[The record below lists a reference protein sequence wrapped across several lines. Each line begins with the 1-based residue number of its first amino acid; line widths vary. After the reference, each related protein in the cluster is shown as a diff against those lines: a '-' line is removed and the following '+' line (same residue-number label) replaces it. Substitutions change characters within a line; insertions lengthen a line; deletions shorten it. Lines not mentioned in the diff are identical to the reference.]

1 MGDLC
6 RVCGE
11 PTSEFSHAICSRC
24 DLPFHLALR
33 QDVPAKDCGQ
43 VWINPQHL
51 GLEFGCNVCLGF
63 ESQSSPQQTAPAD
76 AATPR
81 RRYARHEG
89 VRARDV
95 LRRRDRRPGTS
106 A

>member
-11 PTSEFSHAICSRC
+11 PTTEFSHAVCSRC

-43 VWINPQHL
+43 VWINPLHL
-51 GLEFGCNVCLGF
+51 GLEFGCNVCLGI
-63 ESQSSPQQTAPAD
+63 EAAAAAPNSGSAE
-76 AATPR
+76 AAPR
-81 RRYARHEG
+81 RRYTRHQG
-89 VRARDV
+89 VRAQEL
-95 LRRRDRRPGTS
+95 LRRRGRRPGAS
-106 A
+106 P

>member
-1 MGDLC
+1 MGDIC

-24 DLPFHLALR
+24 DRPFHLALR

-63 ESQSSPQQTAPAD
+63 ASEAPSLQATPPE

-81 RRYARHEG
+81 RRYARHQG
-89 VRARDV
+89 VRALDV
-95 LRRRDRRPGTS
+95 VRRRGRRPSGS

>member
-1 MGDLC
+1 MGELC

-11 PTSEFSHAICSRC
+11 PTSEFSHAVCSRC

-51 GLEFGCNVCLGF
+51 GLEFGCNVCLGV
-63 ESQSSPQQTAPAD
+63 ETEAAP
-76 AATPR
+76 PR

-95 LRRRDRRPGTS
+95 LRRRGRRPGAS

>member
-1 MGDLC
+1 MGDFC

-33 QDVPAKDCGQ
+33 QDVPGKDCGQ

-51 GLEFGCNVCLGF
+51 GLEFGCNVCLGIGP
-63 ESQSSPQQTAPAD
+63 EPSPQPAPAD

-89 VRARDV
+89 MRAREV
-95 LRRRDRRPGTS
+95 LRRRGRRPGAS

>member
-1 MGDLC
+1 MGDIC

-11 PTSEFSHAICSRC
+11 PTSEFSHAVCSRC

-51 GLEFGCNVCLGF
+51 GLEFGCNVCLGI
-63 ESQSSPQQTAPAD
+63 EAAATQD
-76 AATPR
+76 AAPVEAAPR
-81 RRYARHEG
+81 RRYARHQG
-89 VRARDV
+89 VRAQEL
-95 LRRRDRRPGTS
+95 LRRRGRRPGATS
-106 A
+106 